1 MNNDFDFTS
10 MTYSTVFA
18 DEKKK
23 NKNGFALASLVLGI
37 VSLLSC
43 CCASTAIG
51 MLAMGICAILAIV
64 FAFVAKKNA
73 NGKMDAKAVAGL
85 VLGIVAMV
93 ILLLFLLSIVG
104 VYALIDSTPQDELLA
119 LVEETYKPLF
129 EGNEETYD
137 AFVEAIK
144 SIYAAKGAQ

>member
-1 MNNDFDFTS
+1 MNNEFNFQPYTS
-10 MTYSTVFA
+10 PAKGVQKDGY
-18 DEKKK
+18 
-23 NKNGFALASLVLGI
+23 ALASLVLGI
-37 VSLLSC
+37 IAVLCTCC
-43 CCASTAIG
+43 CCASALAIIP
-51 MLAMGICAILAIV
+51 MGICAILAIV
-64 FAFVAKKNA
+64 FAFLSKKNA
-73 NGKMDAKAVAGL
+73 NGKMSKKAVAGL

-104 VYALIDSTPQDELLA
+104 VYALIDATPQDELLA

-137 AFVEAIK
+137 ALVDAIK